1 MVRLS
6 QSRMGMTVTVLTCRT
21 SPCCLS
27 TIRVVIGTLV
37 HCTGVE
43 KEVFSKN
50 NYKNKDRNLFPSS
63 KGQIVIAHW
72 DFIASVVLLLLFF
85 CKAESFFLSLFG
97 NVCYTSSD
105 F

>member
-1 MVRLS
+1 M
-6 QSRMGMTVTVLTCRT
+6 LTCRT

-27 TIRVVIGTLV
+27 TIRVVIGTGV

-50 NYKNKDRNLFPSS
+50 NYKNKDRNLFPPS

-72 DFIASVVLLLLFF
+72 DFIANFF
-85 CKAESFFLSLFG
+85 FFFGKQNLIFFPLFG